1 MSKGRSL
8 KEGEADSICDIVAF
22 KISKGEGLGSKEL
35 YINGVCAFRQKKL
48 KKICISRRLCQE
60 SDGTTLQ
67 LYKLSSDVQL
77 KCLQTYGFPNRI
89 LVL

>member
-8 KEGEADSICDIVAF
+8 KEGEVDSVCDIVAF

-35 YINGVCAFRQKKL
+35 YINGVCAFRQKK
-48 KKICISRRLCQE
+48 KNCISRRLCQE

>member
-35 YINGVCAFRQKKL
+35 YINGVCAFRQKNF
-48 KKICISRRLCQE
+48 KKYASQGVYVKNPMVQHCNCI
-60 SDGTTLQ
+60 
-67 LYKLSSDVQL
+67 
-77 KCLQTYGFPNRI
+77 N
-89 LVL
+89 